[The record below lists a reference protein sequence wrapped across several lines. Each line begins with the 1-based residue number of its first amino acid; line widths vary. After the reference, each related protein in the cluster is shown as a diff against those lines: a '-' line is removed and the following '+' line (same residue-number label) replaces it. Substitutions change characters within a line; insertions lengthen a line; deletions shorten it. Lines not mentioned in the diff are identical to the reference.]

1 MEEMSGTV
9 LILKIRNSNVVC
21 SKKTTFFSL
30 ISPRTPLKIAVF
42 PVATTY
48 TGPIEGLIVVEGAG
62 EMEGVVVG
70 AADGEE
76 DGELVG
82 EEL

>member
-1 MEEMSGTV
+1 
-9 LILKIRNSNVVC
+9 
-21 SKKTTFFSL
+21 
-30 ISPRTPLKIAVF
+30 LKIAVF